1 VTMQEPREFGSAITQ
16 RVTITLDDGRTF
28 RAVVNDVRIGTDIYG
43 YEVNAE
49 LRVIKDPRKAAEMG
63 A

>member
-1 VTMQEPREFGSAITQ
+1 MSMQEPREFGSAISQ
-16 RVTITLDDGRTF
+16 RVTVTLDDGRTF
-28 RAVVNDVRIGTDIYG
+28 RAVVTDVRIGTDIYG

-49 LRVIKDPRKAAEMG
+49 LRVIKDPRKTAEMG

>member
-1 VTMQEPREFGSAITQ
+1 MTMQEPREFGSAISQ
-16 RVTITLDDGRTF
+16 RVTVTLDDGRTF
-28 RAVVNDVRIGTDIYG
+28 RAVVTDVRLGTDVYG

-49 LRVIKDPRKAAEMG
+49 LRVIKDRRETSEMG

>member
-1 VTMQEPREFGSAITQ
+1 MSMQEPREFGSAISQ
-16 RVTITLDDGRTF
+16 RVTVTLDDGRTF
-28 RAVVNDVRIGTDIYG
+28 RAVVTDVRLGTDVYG

-49 LRVIKDPRKAAEMG
+49 LRVIKDPRKTAEMG

>member
-1 VTMQEPREFGSAITQ
+1 VWG
-16 RVTITLDDGRTF
+16 DDGRTF